1 METKCIPVVEVIA
14 FLVLGQNWIFFKGL
28 LKRNGEEGK
37 KDGCAPSFF
46 FSLNTCYLPGSAA
59 TQTAFLIAASFR
71 I

>member
-1 METKCIPVVEVIA
+1 MENNAISNNVKAIVDNHGEL
-14 FLVLGQNWIFFKGL
+14 FEKKLVG
-28 LKRNGEEGK
+28 GK

-71 I
+71 T